1 MNILSSISCLN
12 TTISI
17 FYICMYYIR
26 YSSNQV
32 YPDISCLKILQC
44 VKWIY
49 ILFSVWYLGC
59 CLYFLKW
66 NMLYVTSFCVMK
78 TYKTLD
84 KIIVQRSGTKPHQ
97 KFNSFHKSLHKYNT
111 YSDNTQVKNEPCVFI
126 ISRVFCTSFS
136 RSKL

>member
-12 TTISI
+12 TTICI

-26 YSSNQV
+26 Y
-32 YPDISCLKILQC
+32 ISCLKILQC

-78 TYKTLD
+78 TCKTLD

-111 YSDNTQVKNEPCVFI
+111 YSDNAQAKDDSCVFI
-126 ISRVFCTSFS
+126 ISLVFCTSFYTAKS
-136 RSKL
+136 VIRN